1 MGQFKAGLFLFGV
14 CMGAA
19 NPRPR
24 SIASIIFISVLL
36 GPIFVMLWLGRG
48 LLALA
53 YLVVTIGIV
62 LMAVVLESLGIL
74 SSAPLE
80 FLPIHTAASLS
91 VYALPA
97 LVGLVHGLKI
107 RAVSTGRPWFRW
119 IAIIPAWLGGIVLL
133 LLVLHLPFRTFL
145 FQPFDV
151 PSASNEPS
159 LMVGDYFLVSKF
171 AYGYSRFSFPFNLAS
186 FAGRTGNSHPRRGD
200 MAVYK
205 LPTNTNIDYVK
216 RVIGLPGDRIQ
227 MRSGVLHINGAAV
240 KKERIAD
247 FVDPDGEG
255 GGRPVPQYIETL
267 PNGVQYRVLD
277 TEPAGSGDN
286 TMEYAVPPGHYFVLG
301 DNRDNSQDSRY
312 LEQVGYI
319 PEDNFLGPVVLRFWS
334 SKWFSL
340 SGRP

>member
-1 MGQFKAGLFLFGV
+1 
-14 CMGAA
+14 MGAT

-24 SIASIIFISVLL
+24 SIASIVFISVLL

-53 YLVVTIGIV
+53 YLVFTIGIA
-62 LMAVVLESLGIL
+62 LIAAVLEALGII

-80 FLPIHTAASLS
+80 FLPVHTAASLS
-91 VYALPA
+91 VFALLA
-97 LVGLVHGLKI
+97 LAGLVHGLKI

-133 LLVLHLPFRTFL
+133 LFFPIRIFL
-145 FQPFDV
+145 FQSFNA
-151 PSASNEPS
+151 PSVSNEPS
-159 LMVGDYFLVSKF
+159 LMVGDYFFVSKS
-171 AYGYSRFSFPFNLAS
+171 AYGYSRFSFPFNFAS
-186 FAGRTGNSHPRRGD
+186 FEGRTGSNHPQLGD

-227 MRSGVLHINGAAV
+227 MRDGVLYINGTAV
-240 KKERIAD
+240 KKDRIMD
-247 FVDPDGEG
+247 FSDPTGEG

-267 PNGVQYRVLD
+267 PNGVRYRVLD
-277 TEPAGSGDN
+277 TESNGAGDN

-319 PEDNFLGPVVLRFWS
+319 PEDNFLGPVVLRYWS
-334 SKWFSL
+334 SKGFSL